1 MKKKVVYTCITGD
14 YDEPIIH
21 KFVNP
26 DYDYVCFTD
35 NDKLVLPK
43 KSPWQIRPLAYDKSD
58 NIRNARWHKSH
69 PHILFPEYEISLYV
83 DAKIDMLTPKFFT
96 EFENS
101 DRGLMTMTHPKRNCI
116 FQECDAVL
124 KYNLDTISSVNHTRK
139 FLESEKMPRD
149 FGFAETGLMFR
160 RHNKPEIIALDE
172 DWWNMVKNYSYRDQ
186 LSFTYILWK
195 NGISPK
201 DVLIPNERAKP
212 VNYKFHGHIKT
223 DPKSNFIF
231 KKIIFPR
238 RNRVHVYVLGIKVF
252 SYKTKKKSI

>member
-21 KFVNP
+21 KFINP

-35 NDKLVLPK
+35 NKNPIKSK

-58 NIRNARWHKSH
+58 NIRNARWHKTH

-83 DAKIDMLTPKFFT
+83 DAKIDILTSRFFT

-116 FQECDAVL
+116 FQEYDAVL
-124 KYNLDTISSVNHTRK
+124 KYNLDTISSVNRTRK
-139 FLESEKMPRD
+139 FLESEKMPKD
-149 FGFAETGLMFR
+149 FGLAETGLMFR

-195 NGISPK
+195 NGILPK

-212 VNYKFHGHIKT
+212 INYKFHGHIKT

-238 RNRVHVYVLGIKVF
+238 RNRVHIYLFGIKVF
-252 SYKTKKKSI
+252 SYKTKKISV